1 MIRDP
6 LSVQIEKDHQ
16 EILIIAERLRSS
28 MKRLIVLQIAGR
40 SPQSNVNVAI
50 QLEHFSAGEFGLD
63 LVELDPQLLR
73 GLPLGA
79 RECHALHDPNA
90 LLEIGHGLRDGTTTR
105 LVNGECSAQ

>member
-1 MIRDP
+1 MLRDP

-16 EILIIAERLRSS
+16 EILIISERLRSS
-28 MKRLIVLQIAGR
+28 MKRLILLQAAGR

-50 QLEHFSAGEFGLD
+50 ELEHFGAGELGLD

-73 GLPLGA
+73 GLPLSASKG
-79 RECHALHDPNA
+79 HTLHEPDA